1 MATNTTNYG
10 LTKPAGTD
18 KYDISVQNA
27 NMDKI
32 DAQMKAN
39 ADGLVE
45 AGKIYETKANAIT
58 GLSASG
64 TTITYTKGDGNTG
77 TITTKDTTYEAVTQS
92 ANGLMTA
99 NDKKKLDGIE
109 LGAQKNTVT
118 GVKGS
123 DESAYR
129 TGNVSISPANIGL
142 GNVNNTS
149 DADKPISTAT
159 QSALSGKQ
167 ATITGAATT
176 ITDNNLT
183 ANRVLISNN
192 SGKVTVSEVT
202 SAELGY
208 LDGITSNVQ
217 SQLDGKSANGHTHD
231 NRYYTESEIDSLLSN
246 KAGVSVAT
254 TSANGLMSSSD
265 KTKLN
270 GIDSGANKTV
280 VDNALSDTSVNPVQ
294 NKVVTSALKGKQ
306 ATLSAGTNI
315 SIVDNVISAVDT
327 KYVVATQSA
336 NGLMSSADKTKLDG
350 IDKTKLDGI
359 SESAD
364 AVSFTRSLTSGT
376 KIGTITINGTDTH
389 LYCNPPTT
397 VDDALSKDS
406 TNPVQNKVINS
417 ALSGKQNNITGGAT
431 SIVSNNLTASRVL
444 VSDGS
449 GKVSVSAVTSTELGY
464 LDGVTSN
471 VQTQLNS
478 KAGNSVAT
486 TSANG
491 LMSSGDKSKL
501 DGIASGANKTVVD
514 SALSDTSTN
523 PVQNKVINSALA
535 NKVTAEWVLSN
546 TQRKITY
553 GTGNPPS
560 GGQAGDIY
568 IKY

>member
-39 ADGLVE
+39 ADGLV
-45 AGKIYETKANAIT
+45 AVGNTYETKANAIT

-64 TTITYTKGDGNTG
+64 TTITYTKGDGITG
-77 TITTKDTTYEAVTQS
+77 TITTKDTTYGTATQS
-92 ANGLMTA
+92 VNGLMTT

-109 LGAQKNTVT
+109 VGAQKNTVT

-123 DESAYR
+123 SESTYR

-231 NRYYTESEIDSLLSN
+231 NRYYTESEVDSLLSN

-270 GIDSGANKTV
+270 GIDSGANKTI

-327 KYVVATQSA
+327 KYGVVTQSD

-350 IDKTKLDGI
+350 IESGAQKNAVTGVKGNFESAYRTGNVEITKANIGLGNVDNTSDTNKPISTAVQNALNKKQATMSGGTGI
-359 SESAD
+359 SLNGA
-364 AVSFTRSLTSGT
+364 
-376 KIGTITINGTDTH
+376 TINHSNSVTAQTSYVGSATSVPMIKYDAQGHITATSTATI
-389 LYCNPPTT
+389 YPPTT
-397 VDDALSKDS
+397 
-406 TNPVQNKVINS
+406 PGS
-417 ALSGKQNNITGGAT
+417 AGQ
-431 SIVSNNLTASRVL
+431 VW
-444 VSDGS
+444 VSDGN
-449 GKVSVSAVTSTELGY
+449 GAGAWKTLVTIST
-464 LDGVTSN
+464 
-471 VQTQLNS
+471 
-478 KAGNSVAT
+478 
-486 TSANG
+486 
-491 LMSSGDKSKL
+491 
-501 DGIASGANKTVVD
+501 
-514 SALSDTSTN
+514 SD
-523 PVQNKVINSALA
+523 
-535 NKVTAEWVLSN
+535 
-546 TQRKITY
+546 
-553 GTGNPPS
+553 PS
-560 GGQAGDIY
+560 GGSNGDLWF
-568 IKY
+568 KYE

>member
-39 ADGLVE
+39 ADGLV
-45 AGKIYETKANAIT
+45 AVGNTYETKANAIT

-77 TITTKDTTYEAVTQS
+77 TITTKDTTYGTVTQS

-109 LGAQKNTVT
+109 VGAQKNTVT

-149 DADKPISTAT
+149 DADKPISTAM

-176 ITDNNLT
+176 ITDDNLT

-217 SQLDGKSANGHTHD
+217 TQLDGKSANGHTHD
-231 NRYYTESEIDSLLSN
+231 NRYYTESEVDSLLSN

-254 TSANGLMSSSD
+254 TTANGLMSSSD
-265 KTKLN
+265 KT
-270 GIDSGANKTV
+270 
-280 VDNALSDTSVNPVQ
+280 
-294 NKVVTSALKGKQ
+294 
-306 ATLSAGTNI
+306 
-315 SIVDNVISAVDT
+315 
-327 KYVVATQSA
+327 
-336 NGLMSSADKTKLDG
+336 
-350 IDKTKLDGI
+350 
-359 SESAD
+359 
-364 AVSFTRSLTSGT
+364 
-376 KIGTITINGTDTH
+376 
-389 LYCNPPTT
+389 
-397 VDDALSKDS
+397 
-406 TNPVQNKVINS
+406 
-417 ALSGKQNNITGGAT
+417 
-431 SIVSNNLTASRVL
+431 
-444 VSDGS
+444 
-449 GKVSVSAVTSTELGY
+449 
-464 LDGVTSN
+464 
-471 VQTQLNS
+471 
-478 KAGNSVAT
+478 
-486 TSANG
+486 
-491 LMSSGDKSKL
+491 
-501 DGIASGANKTVVD
+501 
-514 SALSDTSTN
+514 
-523 PVQNKVINSALA
+523 
-535 NKVTAEWVLSN
+535 
-546 TQRKITY
+546 
-553 GTGNPPS
+553 
-560 GGQAGDIY
+560 
-568 IKY
+568 